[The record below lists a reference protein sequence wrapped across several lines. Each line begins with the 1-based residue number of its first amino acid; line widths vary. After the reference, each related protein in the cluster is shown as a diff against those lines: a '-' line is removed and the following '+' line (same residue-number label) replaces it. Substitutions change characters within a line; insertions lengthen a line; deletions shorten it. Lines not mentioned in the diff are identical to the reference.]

1 MSTLISFFI
10 YFLSQVPSECVGVQY
25 MLFKMF
31 PDCEEIFLT
40 HVYTILISLLWE
52 MQYLTSSHLSWSTS
66 AYKTLA
72 YEKLSISCHVSKH
85 GFSGGSVVKNPPA
98 MQELQEP

>member
-1 MSTLISFFI
+1 MSTLISLFF
-10 YFLSQVPSECVGVQY
+10 FLSQVPSECVGVQY

-52 MQYLTSSHLSWSTS
+52 MQYLTSSHFSWSTS

-72 YEKLSISCHVSKH
+72 YEKSSISCHVSKH
-85 GFSGGSVVKNPPA
+85 GFSGGSVIKNPPA
-98 MQELQEP
+98 MQEVQEP